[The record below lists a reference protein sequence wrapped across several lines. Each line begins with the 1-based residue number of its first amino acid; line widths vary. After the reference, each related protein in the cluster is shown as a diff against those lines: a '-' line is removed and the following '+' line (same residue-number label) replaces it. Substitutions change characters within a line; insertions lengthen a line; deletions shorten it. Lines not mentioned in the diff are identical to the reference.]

1 MTAGKYTAI
10 PAQNWESCV
19 QKCCLSECNIVFI
32 LNSTCYHINCLSS
45 ESCFPVK
52 WRNVTSHLRMILV
65 KPVNEQQT
73 WNDVLKEDPDF
84 LNILAKEK
92 ESEQLQQKSSFFS
105 DNGNFVDS
113 LPSYKRIDLGRG
125 DIYRALEEQF
135 NNNDLSTKQRL
146 NDVYG
151 METYSNDQYNVPV
164 VNPIDD
170 LQMAESRQ
178 QLRNGLS
185 EKILR
190 QNVNYDG
197 GDDLG
202 DSKAEPQQ
210 DQEKPKVIQLEVTVE
225 SKKIQLPQNEASLTA
240 VVVPNE
246 RTAGDKYTYLWALTS
261 KPTIDSDVDHGTMTD
276 QTKEE
281 VKLSNLSEGVYKFK
295 VCVCGIHFIVII
307 LIILNILN

>member
-1 MTAGKYTAI
+1 MTAGQYLAV
-10 PAQNWESCV
+10 PAQDWQDCV

-32 LNSTCYHINCLSS
+32 LNSTCYHISCLSS

-52 WRNVTSHLRMILV
+52 WRNVSSHLRMILV
-65 KPVNEQQT
+65 KPVKEQQT
-73 WNDVLKEDPDF
+73 WSDVLKEDPDF
-84 LNILAKEK
+84 LNILTKEK
-92 ESEQLQQKSSFFS
+92 ESEQLQQKPSFFS
-105 DNGNFVDS
+105 DQQSENGNFVEN
-113 LPSYKRIDLGRG
+113 LPNYKRLDLGRG
-125 DIYRALEEQF
+125 DIYRELEEQF
-135 NNNDLSTKQRL
+135 SNKDLNTKQRL

-178 QLRNGLS
+178 QLRSGLS

-197 GDDLG
+197 GEDLG
-202 DSKAEPQQ
+202 DSKAEVQQ
-210 DQEKPKVIQLEVTVE
+210 DPEKPKIIQLEVTVE

-240 VVVPNE
+240 VVMPNE
-246 RTAGDKYTYLWALTS
+246 RTTGDKYSYLWALTS
-261 KPTIDSDVDHGTMTD
+261 KPTLDSDVDHGTMKD

-295 VCVCGIHFIVII
+295 VRF
-307 LIILNILN
+307 